1 MEKKQQPIITLE
13 FSLPNEELII
23 FPIADQGPCDV
34 NFISPVAEKSNESY
48 DYSGRHDQGK
58 LPILK
63 SEGPMANV
71 VRAMQE
77 AKKVSDGFLSERIN
91 QVYGYANPKQSK
103 MDEVDIQEEDAD
115 ADDKNEEDSVEK
127 TKIKKKMKIE
137 KKEEIQT
144 KEG

>member
-1 MEKKQQPIITLE
+1 MEQKQQPIITLE
-13 FSLPNEELII
+13 FSLPNKELII

-34 NFISPVAEKSNESY
+34 NFISPAAEKSNESY

-91 QVYGYANPKQSK
+91 QVYGYGNPKQSK

-115 ADDKNEEDSVEK
+115 ADEKNEEDSVEK

-137 KKEEIQT
+137 KKEDINMNES
-144 KEG
+144 